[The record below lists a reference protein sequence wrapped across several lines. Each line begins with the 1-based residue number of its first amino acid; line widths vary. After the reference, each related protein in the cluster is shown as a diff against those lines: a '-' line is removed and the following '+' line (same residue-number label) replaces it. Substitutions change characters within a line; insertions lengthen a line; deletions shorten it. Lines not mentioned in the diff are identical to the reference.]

1 MRWKSLESVPDARPP
16 AAGPSFAHPGGRL
29 DRHLVI
35 ILIFSAVFQLVD
47 FATAAAQRSAAA
59 PAFYLPLGLAIA
71 LVLWGGP
78 RYWCLVLICELAGAI
93 FCYHRP
99 LISWCGVPGVF
110 AIYGFYSAGFYWVR
124 RWWGLDARLTTVKDV
139 GHMAVAFSVSAI
151 PTAFVGTLS
160 LLGDG
165 LISRAAFAKT
175 AINWWESDVIAIVT
189 FTPMLLL
196 YLAPRMTLWID
207 GTSAPRDTRVA
218 QLRLTRRQIVERTV
232 QAASIAATLW
242 LVFDYPPAVP
252 YQPLY
257 ALFIPVVWIAV
268 RHGLPGASLATFAVN
283 CGAMF
288 IADHGHSDPTSLPTL
303 QLAMMTLAVTGLC
316 VGAIVTER
324 RRAEMALERSEFSLS
339 RAQSVAKIG
348 SWTLDVATG
357 VLEWSNETYRIFK
370 IVPGT
375 PVTFAMLESMLHPDD
390 RDAFREHWDIA
401 KASGKYDFV
410 HRFQVERQ
418 TKWLR
423 GRAEL
428 EHDRE
433 SKHLVAIGTVQDVT
447 ERRRTQEALRQ
458 AEEKYRGMFEDAV
471 VGMYQSDPEGRLL
484 TVNRALAA
492 MFGYSSPAE
501 MLNQVSEMPRKIK
514 GDHLQQ
520 DTFRFLL
527 SAKGLVRDLEYEA
540 RRANGEDMWLLE
552 NAREVHG
559 PDGRTLFIEGAVH
572 DISQR
577 KLLEAQLQQAQKMEA
592 VGRLAGGVA
601 HDFNNALGVMM
612 GYGELVQ
619 LEFESQNPIHGK
631 MEEILKAGRRAASLT
646 RQLLAFS
653 RKQVIQPVVLDFDL
667 IVADTEK
674 MLRRLIGENI
684 ELALMRGPEQKRVRA
699 DKGQIEQILMNL
711 AVNARDAMPRGGK
724 LTIETS
730 RLQVLEHGSLHVFLK
745 PGDYVKL
752 RVTDNGCGM
761 SDEVQSHIFEPFF
774 TTKEPDKGTGLG
786 LSTVYGIVKQSDGY
800 LLVDSEPGV
809 GTSFSIYLPQVE
821 AACAA
826 LPSEAEPRAFPTGT
840 ETILLV
846 EDENSL
852 RDLAQGCLQRRGYT
866 ILGAP
871 NGEEALKIAE
881 QCEGTIHLL
890 LTDVIMPGMSGRE
903 LADELRHSR
912 PNVKILYMSGYTH
925 DLVTQ
930 EGILETGSEL
940 LQKPF
945 SINALMNRVRD
956 ILDGRGQPTEA
967 RCASSSC

>member
-1 MRWKSLESVPDARPP
+1 MLWKPVESGSEVRRS
-16 AAGPSFAHPGGRL
+16 AGS
-29 DRHLVI
+29 DRASAK
-35 ILIFSAVFQLVD
+35 ILCRQIALILLFSAVFLMLD
-47 FATAAAQRSAAA
+47 FATAAAQKSAVA

-78 RYWCLVLICELAGAI
+78 RYWSLILICELTGAVV
-93 FCYHRP
+93 CYHRP
-99 LISWCGVPGVF
+99 LFSWCGIPGAL
-110 AIYGFYSAGFYWVR
+110 AIYVFYAAGFYLVR
-124 RWWGLDARLTTVKDV
+124 RWWSLDARLTSVRDV
-139 GHMAVAFSVSAI
+139 GRMAVAFSASAI
-151 PTAFVGTLS
+151 PTAFVGTLT
-160 LLGDG
+160 LVGDG
-165 LISRAAFAKT
+165 VIPRAAFEKT
-175 AINWWESDVIAIVT
+175 AVNWWESDAIAIVT

-196 YLAPRMTLWID
+196 YLAPRVTAWMN
-207 GTSAPRDTRVA
+207 GAPNSRVTRLA
-218 QLRLTRRQIVERTV
+218 QLLTWQEIAERIV
-232 QAASIAATLW
+232 QAASIAAALW
-242 LVFDYPPAVP
+242 LVFDYPPAIP

-257 ALFIPVVWIAV
+257 ALFIPVIWIAV
-268 RHGLPGASLATFAVN
+268 RHGLRGASLATFAIN

-288 IADHGHSDPTSLPTL
+288 IADSGHTDPTSLPTL

-316 VGAIVTER
+316 VGAVVTER
-324 RRAEMALERSEFSLS
+324 RHAEMALERSEFNLS

-348 SWTLDVATG
+348 SWTLDLPTG
-357 VLEWSNETYRIFK
+357 AVEWSEETYRIFK

-375 PVTFAMLESMLHPDD
+375 PVTFAVLENMIHPDD
-390 RDAFREHWDIA
+390 RDSFREHWA
-401 KASGKYDFV
+401 SARASGKYDFV
-410 HRFQVERQ
+410 HRFQVEEQ

-423 GRAEL
+423 GCAEL
-428 EHDRE
+428 ERGRDGK
-433 SKHLVAIGTVQDVT
+433 SLVAIGIVQDVT

-492 MFGYSSPAE
+492 MFGYRSPEE
-501 MLNQVSEMPRKIK
+501 MLSQVSEMPRKVK
-514 GDHLQQ
+514 GDQLRQ
-520 DTFRFLL
+520 DAFRFLL

-540 RRANGEDMWLLE
+540 CRADGEDMWLLE

-559 PDGRTLFIEGAVH
+559 ADGRTLFIEGAVH

-601 HDFNNALGVMM
+601 HDFNNSLGVMM
-612 GYGELVQ
+612 GYSELVQ
-619 LEFESQNPIHGK
+619 LEFEPRNPVHGK

-684 ELALMRGPEQKRVRA
+684 ELALTRGPEQKRVRA

-724 LTIETS
+724 LVIETARIEVADHS
-730 RLQVLEHGSLHVFLK
+730 SLRVFLK
-745 PGDYVKL
+745 PGDYVRL
-752 RVTDNGCGM
+752 RVIDEGCGM

-800 LLVDSEPGV
+800 LLVDSELGV
-809 GTSFSIYLPQVE
+809 GTTFSIYLPQVD
-821 AACAA
+821 AACGAS
-826 LPSEAEPRAFPTGT
+826 PSATEPPKIPTGT

-846 EDENSL
+846 EDEDSL
-852 RDLAQGCLQRRGYT
+852 RNLAQGCLQSRGYN
-866 ILGAP
+866 ILSAP
-871 NGEEALKIAE
+871 NGEDALKVAE
-881 QCEGTIHLL
+881 QCPGIIHLL
-890 LTDVIMPGMSGRE
+890 LTDVIMPGLSGRE
-903 LADELRHSR
+903 LADELKHSR
-912 PNVKILYMSGYTH
+912 PDVKVLYMSGYTH

-956 ILDGRGQPTEA
+956 ILDGRTQHEQA
-967 RCASSSC
+967 ECASASV